1 MTSACTLPCVLEG
14 PRCML
19 FGLRALLIA
28 ECPEDRDRLAA
39 TLRLLGLEVLTMASS
54 GCGAA
59 ALPARID
66 LIVGA
71 SLADLSDA
79 AGVVAL
85 LRDERPWVP
94 LIAATAAAH
103 AVRVDLDRGLSAP
116 APAHR
121 AGDLAT
127 LVVRAVCRAA
137 RHSRVAAAPGATTR
151 APPPAG

>member
-1 MTSACTLPCVLEG
+1 MTSACTLPCAQEG

-59 ALPARID
+59 ALTARID

-94 LIAATAAAH
+94 LIAATTAAH
-103 AVRVDLDRGLSAP
+103 AVRVDPDRGLS
-116 APAHR
+116 
-121 AGDLAT
+121 T

-151 APPPAG
+151 APPPVG